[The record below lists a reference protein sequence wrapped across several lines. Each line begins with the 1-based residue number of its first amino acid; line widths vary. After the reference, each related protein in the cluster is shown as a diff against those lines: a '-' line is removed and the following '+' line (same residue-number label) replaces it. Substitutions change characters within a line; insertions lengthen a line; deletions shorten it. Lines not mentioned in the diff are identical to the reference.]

1 MATKPTSL
9 LCDFDGTVTAIDTG
23 VLILDR
29 FTKGDWRTLDK
40 LYDLGHAT
48 VEEVLSREFA
58 MVRAERGAILNAID
72 GKVPLRRGFTQLVK
86 FCTRV
91 GIPLTIVSYGLDFC
105 IERILG
111 RAGLRGQVELC
122 SPRSKVTPEGIVFT
136 YPKRLASGSV
146 NMKDDLLLGYR
157 ESGYRVVFVG
167 DGASDLPAARK
178 ADECFVIK
186 GSKLEELCR
195 REVVG
200 CTSVLS
206 FDPVER
212 ALRKEQRAENDRY
225 PGLP

>member
-1 MATKPTSL
+1 MAARPTSL

-29 FTKGDWRTLDK
+29 FAKGDWRTLDE
-40 LYDLGHAT
+40 LYDLGRAT
-48 VEEVLSREFA
+48 IEEVLSRQFA
-58 MVRAERGAILNAID
+58 MVRAEKRAILNEID
-72 GKVPLRRGFTQLVK
+72 AKVYLRRGFNQLVR
-86 FCTRV
+86 FCTRA

-105 IERILG
+105 IESILG

-146 NMKDDLLLGYR
+146 NMKDDILLGYR

-178 ADECFVIK
+178 ADECFVVR

-195 REVVG
+195 REGVR

-212 ALRKEQRAENDRY
+212 SLRRELRAGDDR
-225 PGLP
+225 

>member
-1 MATKPTSL
+1 MAARPTSL

-29 FTKGDWRTLDK
+29 FAKGDWRTLDE
-40 LYDLGHAT
+40 LYDLGRAT
-48 VEEVLSREFA
+48 IEEVLSRQFA
-58 MVRAERGAILNAID
+58 MVRAEKRAILNEID
-72 GKVPLRRGFTQLVK
+72 AKVYLRRGFNQLVR
-86 FCTRV
+86 FCTRA

-105 IERILG
+105 IESILG
-111 RAGLRGQVELC
+111 RAGLRGQVELF

-146 NMKDDLLLGYR
+146 NLKDDILLGYR

-178 ADECFVIK
+178 ADECFVVR

-195 REVVG
+195 REGVR

-212 ALRKEQRAENDRY
+212 SLRRELRAGDDR
-225 PGLP
+225 